1 MRAFMISLSEARAE
15 LLAVCPV
22 LEPVELPLGEAL
34 GCAVSDDV
42 VSAHAV
48 PPFVNS
54 AVDGYAVRA
63 ADVAAASSE
72 SPATLDVLGSV
83 RAGTVADRP
92 VRTGTCWK
100 VMTGAPLPEGAD
112 AVVMVED
119 TSAAAERGVAATAG
133 STVEIRRAATAGD
146 GVRPAGSDVRPGE
159 VLVPRGTALRAAHLG
174 VLASAGVRTVRVF
187 PRPRVAV
194 FATGD
199 ELVTEDRPLRPG
211 EIYESNTAMITA
223 LLREANCVPARVG
236 NAGDDPDALA
246 ATLTAVARECDA
258 IVTSGGVSMGDA
270 DPVKAALARLG
281 RLHALQVAIRPAKPF
296 AYAVLDGPTR
306 PVPLF
311 GLPGNPVSSL
321 ISFELLARPAL
332 RAMSG
337 HPSRYR
343 PPVRAISDVPLTAR
357 GGGRTDF
364 LRAVATFA
372 ADGRLHVTP
381 VAAQGSHQL
390 AQTARADAL
399 VELAPGTSVEA
410 GGEVTAHPL
419 RWD

>member
-1 MRAFMISLSEARAE
+1 MISLSDARAQ
-15 LLAVCPV
+15 LLAACPT
-22 LEPVELPLGEAL
+22 LDPADLPLADAL
-34 GCAVSDDV
+34 GCACSADV
-42 VSAHAV
+42 LSAHAV
-48 PPFVNS
+48 PPFDNS

-63 ADVAAASSE
+63 ADVATASGDAAVR
-72 SPATLDVLGSV
+72 LDVLGSV
-83 RAGTVADRP
+83 LAGTVADRP
-92 VRTGTCWK
+92 VRAGATWK
-100 VMTGAPLPEGAD
+100 VMTGAPLPPGAD

-119 TSAAAERGVAATAG
+119 TSAAAERGVAAAAG
-133 STVEIRRAATAGD
+133 TTVEIRAAVAAGD
-146 GVRPAGSDVRPGE
+146 GVRRAGSDVRPGE

-174 VLASAGVRTVRVF
+174 VLSSAGVRTVRVV

-211 EIYESNTAMITA
+211 EIYESNTVMLAA
-223 LLREANCVPARVG
+223 LLREANCVPIRVG
-236 NAGDDPDALA
+236 NAGDDPAALA
-246 ATLTAVARECDA
+246 ATLTAAARECDA

-270 DPVKAALARLG
+270 DPVKAALDRLG

-296 AYAVLDGPTR
+296 AYAVLDSPSG

-332 RAMSG
+332 RTMAG
-337 HPSRYR
+337 HPTPYR
-343 PPVRAISDVPLTAR
+343 PRVRAISDAPLTAR

-364 LRAVATFA
+364 LRVVASFGP
-372 ADGRLHVTP
+372 DGRLHVTP
-381 VAAQGSHQL
+381 VTAQGSHQL

-410 GGEVTAHPL
+410 GGEVTAHAL
-419 RWD
+419 RW